1 MLQNISISDK
11 CCSFE
16 LSIHQGNLKKIDSTG
31 FNNNNNSFSEQQIR
45 IHLHLV
51 TLQALSSKATY
62 NLGIHEAINL
72 EEANKTEEV
81 FITPS
86 LRHFSNKYKLA
97 REGEKDKDF

>member
-1 MLQNISISDK
+1 MLQKISISDK

-16 LSIHQGNLKKIDSTG
+16 LSIHQGNLKKIDSG

-62 NLGIHEAINL
+62 NLGIHKAINL

-81 FITPS
+81 LITRDRPIYRFTDIFPDS
-86 LRHFSNKYKLA
+86 
-97 REGEKDKDF
+97 